1 MTDLKS
7 LTYPQLEEFMKELG
21 QPTYRTGQVFGWLHQ
36 KRVTSFDQ
44 MTNLPAALR
53 QTLAESCH
61 LNSLTIERKLVSKKD
76 GTVKYLFG
84 LQDGECVESVLMDY
98 HHGHSL
104 CISTQVG
111 CRQGCRFCASTLG
124 GLVRNLTPAEM
135 LDEIYTATADSG
147 HRIDSVVLMGIGE
160 PLDNFDNVMTFLEL
174 LSDPRGLNLSL
185 RHLSLSTCGLVDRI
199 YDLAEKKLGLTLSI
213 SLHGSNDTVRSASM
227 PINNKWNIESLLK
240 ACRDYFD
247 TTGRRVSF
255 EYALIEGKNDS
266 PAQAKEL
273 AALLKGMLCHVNL
286 IPVNPVVERGN
297 RRSSRQAVE
306 RFQKTLQNCGVNATI
321 RRELGTDINA
331 ACGQLRRT
339 HANAAATESE
349 ELA

>member
-7 LTYPQLEEFMKELG
+7 LTYPQLEELIKQLG
-21 QPTYRTGQVFGWLHQ
+21 QPAYRTGQVFDWLHN

-53 QTLAESCH
+53 TALAQNCH
-61 LNSLTIERKLVSKKD
+61 LNKLTVERKLVSQKD
-76 GTVKYLFG
+76 GTIKYLFG

-111 CRQGCRFCASTLG
+111 CRMGCRFCASTLG

-135 LDEIYTATADSG
+135 LDEIYTAQADSG

-160 PLDNFDNVMTFLEL
+160 PLDNFDNVMAFLEL

-185 RHLSLSTCGLVDRI
+185 RHLSLSTCGVVDRI

-213 SLHGSNDTVRSASM
+213 SLHGSNDAVRSASM
-227 PINNKWNIESLLK
+227 PINNKWNIEKLLR

-247 TTGRRVSF
+247 ATGRRVSF
-255 EYALIEGKNDS
+255 EYALIEGVNDS

-306 RFQKTLQNCGVNATI
+306 RFQKTLQSCGVNATV

-339 HANAAATESE
+339 HAAAATESE

>member
-7 LTYPQLEEFMKELG
+7 LTYPQLEEFIKQLG
-21 QPTYRTGQVFGWLHQ
+21 QPGYRTGQVFDWLHN

-44 MTNLPAALR
+44 MTNLPASLR
-53 QTLAESCH
+53 TALAESCH
-61 LNSLTIERKLVSKKD
+61 LNSLTIERKLVSQKD

-111 CRQGCRFCASTLG
+111 CRMGCRFCASTLG

-135 LDEIYTATADSG
+135 LDEIYTAQADSG

-213 SLHGSNDTVRSASM
+213 SLHGSNNAVRSASM
-227 PINNKWNIESLLK
+227 PVNNKWKIEELLK

-255 EYALIEGKNDS
+255 EYALIEGVNDS